1 MKTSLIYILTVVIA
15 LTILHGCGPSDE
27 ELREQERARQ
37 QAVQD
42 SLQLVYEAQM
52 QEMRQDS
59 VEQARLADAAEA
71 EARTQIEYVADGPYT
86 LQIESWRSKEKAD
99 ARAQS
104 WKDRGYENTYVREF
118 GSEDTGN
125 LWYRV
130 RIGRFAS
137 SDHANNLK
145 EQLSEEYETESW
157 VSRVG

>member
-1 MKTSLIYILTVVIA
+1 MKISLIYISTVIIA
-15 LTILHGCGPSDE
+15 LMFLHGCGPSDE

-37 QAVQD
+37 QSVQD

-59 VEQARLADAAEA
+59 IEQARLAEVVVAD
-71 EARTQIEYVADGPYT
+71 ARTQIEYVADGPYT
-86 LQIESWRSKEKAD
+86 LQIESWRTKEKAD
-99 ARAQS
+99 SRAQS
-104 WKDRGYENTYVREF
+104 WKDRGFENTYVLEF

-145 EQLSEEYETESW
+145 EQLSEEYEIESW